1 MVYIIIYE
9 QVYKI
14 LESHTNLIQKNRK
27 RNSNVELN

>member
-14 LESHTNLIQKNRK
+14 LESHTNLIQKK
-27 RNSNVELN
+27 IVKEIVK